1 MPHTTGEIFGC
12 GMTDTETGE
21 LLNALTA
28 IGNIAIAI
36 YGDIIIGNDIRNSI
50 DIRDDIS
57 ARRHASLADN
67 RTASTACIA
76 RTDDRTA
83 IRRIAKRVGN
93 RVEGRGGS
101 RDNRIEF
108 AIIDER
114 RLLML
119 PEEFMNHSDIGCG
132 ETELAVHLIAD

>member
-28 IGNIAIAI
+28 IGCIGIAI
-36 YGDIIIGNDIRNSI
+36 YGDILIGI
-50 DIRDDIS
+50 
-57 ARRHASLADN
+57 AVRRHASLADD
-67 RTASTACIA
+67 RTASTARIVSTVSTA
-76 RTDDRTA
+76 RHDDRTA

-93 RVEGRGGS
+93 RVEGRGGGG
-101 RDNRIEF
+101 DNRIEF

-119 PEEFMNHSDIGCG
+119 PEELMNHSDIGCR
-132 ETELAVHLIAD
+132 EPELAVHLIAD

>member
-12 GMTDTETGE
+12 GMTDTEAEE

-28 IGNIAIAI
+28 IGCIGIAI
-36 YGDIIIGNDIRNSI
+36 YGDILIGIA
-50 DIRDDIS
+50 

-67 RTASTACIA
+67 RIDNTARI
-76 RTDDRTA
+76 DDRTV
-83 IRRIAKRVGN
+83 IRRIAERVGN
-93 RVEGRGGS
+93 RVERRGGS
-101 RDNRIEF
+101 CDNRIKF

-119 PEEFMNHSDIGCG
+119 PEELMDHSGIGCRKPK
-132 ETELAVHLIAD
+132 LAVHLIAD